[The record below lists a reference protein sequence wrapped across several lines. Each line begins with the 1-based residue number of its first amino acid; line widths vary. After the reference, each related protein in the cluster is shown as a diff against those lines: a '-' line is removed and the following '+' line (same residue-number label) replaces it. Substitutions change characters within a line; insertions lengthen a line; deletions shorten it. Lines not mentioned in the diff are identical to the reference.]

1 MAQYCRYCA
10 ELYTGNGIYCAAK
23 DKELSEAYT
32 KRANFCK
39 YFAFCEL
46 DAYDF
51 DKKYRPR
58 QKKEKTPIKQ
68 ISIEEIS
75 GLPIQKQR

>member
-10 ELYTGNGIYCAAK
+10 NLYTGNGIYCEAK

-32 KRANFCK
+32 KRINFCK
-39 YFAFCEL
+39 YFSLCEF

-51 DKKYRPR
+51 DKKYQPR
-58 QKKEKTPIKQ
+58 KKKEKAPLNQ
-68 ISIEEIS
+68 LSINEII
-75 GLPIQKQR
+75 GLPIKEQR